1 MLDASADR
9 TGDPEIIRNAVL
21 HLHNEQP
28 LLADLIGMPDPTH
41 TTVVCTNLRTL
52 GGKRPVFA
60 DHTES
65 TFFFPMVHIRFIE
78 LPPTH
83 AAGGSAEPNRSEPVA
98 LGAGET
104 GSDLEIDEDFLRRV
118 RDA

>member
-9 TGDPEIIRNAVL
+9 AGDHEIVRDAVL

-28 LLADLIGMPDPTH
+28 LLVDLIGMPEPTH
-41 TTVVCTNLRTL
+41 VTLVCTNLRTL
-52 GGKRPVFA
+52 GGKRPIFA

-65 TFFFPMVHIRFIE
+65 TFFFPMAHIRFVE
-78 LPPTH
+78 LPPTR
-83 AAGGSAEPNRSEPVA
+83 AARGSAEPSRGEPVA
-98 LGAGET
+98 LGAGEA